1 MRKLYNLNLPW
12 FSLIRTTIHLRSL
25 KIKKIV
31 KIVFPLAIGAFL
43 VWYSLSDISLKI
55 LGTYFKEANY
65 SFILLGLFFGV
76 LSHLSRAYR
85 WKFMLAPLG
94 FKPKFTNS
102 VLAVLVGYLV
112 NLAIPRAGEVSRA
125 LVLTNY
131 EEVPFEKGFGT
142 IVAERIADL
151 IMMLLVVLITLFVQ
165 FDFIY
170 NLLISNFNPLK
181 ISIALAILGIGS
193 YMLTSLVKKAKSGFL
208 LKIKTFVSGLIEGV
222 TSIFKMKN
230 KWAFI
235 FHTVFIWSMYIAMFW
250 ATIPAIDG
258 LNVPLGGILIGF
270 IAGGFS
276 IAATNGGVGLYPIAV
291 ASALALFDI
300 PAETATAFGWIMWTA
315 QTAMIVVF
323 GGFAFLFLPIFNKNK

>member
-1 MRKLYNLNLPW
+1 MDIKKV
-12 FSLIRTTIHLRSL
+12 L
-25 KIKKIV
+25 KIV
-31 KIVFPLAIGAFL
+31 LPLALGSFL
-43 VWYSLSDISLKI
+43 VWYSLSDISLEI
-55 LGTYFKEANY
+55 LGNYFKEANY

-85 WKFMLAPLG
+85 WKFMLEPLG

-102 VLAVLVGYLV
+102 ILAVLVGYLV
-112 NLAIPRAGEVSRA
+112 NLAIPRAGEISRA
-125 LVLTNY
+125 TVMTNY
-131 EEVPFEKGFGT
+131 EKIPFEKAFGT

-151 IMMLLVVLITLFVQ
+151 IMMLSIVAITLFVQ

-170 NLLISNFNPLK
+170 DLLTKNFNPLK
-181 ISIALAILGIGS
+181 ISIGLLVLIVGFYIFTAV
-193 YMLTSLVKKAKSGFL
+193 VKKATSGFL

-235 FHTVFIWSMYIAMFW
+235 FHTLFIWAMYVAMFW
-250 ATIPAIDG
+250 ATIPAIEG
-258 LNVPLGGILIGF
+258 LNVPFGGILIGF

-276 IAATNGGVGLYPIAV
+276 IAATNGGIGLYPIAV

-300 PAETATAFGWIMWTA
+300 PAETATAFGWIMWSA
-315 QTAMIVVF
+315 QTAMIVIF
-323 GGFAFLFLPIFNKNK
+323 GGLAFLLLPIYNKNT

>member
-1 MRKLYNLNLPW
+1 MSIKKV
-12 FSLIRTTIHLRSL
+12 L
-25 KIKKIV
+25 KIIL
-31 KIVFPLAIGAFL
+31 PLVLGGFL
-43 VWYSLSDISLKI
+43 VWYSISKISIDILI
-55 LGTYFKEANY
+55 GYFKEANY
-65 SFILLGLFFGV
+65 SWIFLGLFFGV

-85 WKFMLAPLG
+85 WKFMLEPLG

-102 VLAVLVGYLV
+102 VLAVLIGYLV
-112 NLAIPRAGEVSRA
+112 NLAVPRAGEVSRA

-151 IMMLLVVLITLFVQ
+151 IMMLSIVVITLFVQ

-170 NLLISNFNPLK
+170 ELLINNFNPTK
-181 ISIALAILGIGS
+181 IGIGLAVLS
-193 YMLTSLVKKAKSGFL
+193 IGFYTLTSFVKKATSGFL
-208 LKIKTFVSGLIEGV
+208 LKIKTFVSGLAEGI

-235 FHTVFIWSMYIAMFW
+235 FHTLFIWVMYVAMFW
-250 ATIPAIDG
+250 ATIPAIED

-276 IAATNGGVGLYPIAV
+276 IAATNGGIGLYPIAV
-291 ASALALFDI
+291 AGALALFDI
-300 PAETATAFGWIMWTA
+300 PTEPATAFGWIMWTA
-315 QTAMIVVF
+315 QTAMIIVF
-323 GGFAFLFLPIFNKNK
+323 GGLAFLFLPIYNKIK